1 MYLMRLIYFFF
12 SIKRRHTMCALVT
25 GVQTC
30 SLPIFLLDRG
40 QRLDWF
46 ESQEIVLEAG
56 IAAAGLYV
64 FLVHSLT
71 AERPFLNP
79 NLLLDRNFAIGVVV
93 VFAFGMISYV
103 PMVLLPTMLQEISGY
118 PDSIIGGLP
127 AARGVGALL
136 GFFLARLGGNLNAA
150 HRPCPGFAR
159 LGP

>member
-64 FLVHSLT
+64 FVVHSLT
-71 AERPFLNP
+71 AERPYLNP
-79 NLLLDRNFAIGVVV
+79 NLLLDRNFAIGAVV
-93 VFAFGMISYV
+93 VFRSEERRVGTECVSKCR
-103 PMVLLPTMLQEISGY
+103 SR
-118 PDSIIGGLP
+118 GLP
-127 AARGVGALL
+127 RKLKQK
-136 GFFLARLGGNLNAA
+136 RLKITINDTEYE
-150 HRPCPGFAR
+150 
-159 LGP
+159 